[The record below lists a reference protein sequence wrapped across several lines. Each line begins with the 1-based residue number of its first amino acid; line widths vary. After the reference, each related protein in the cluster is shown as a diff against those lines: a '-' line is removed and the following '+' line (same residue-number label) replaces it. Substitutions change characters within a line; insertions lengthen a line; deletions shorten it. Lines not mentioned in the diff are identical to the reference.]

1 MKTSDRGNP
10 HRWGPSVPA
19 TEHTVR
25 PGQNRSCSFTWA
37 AKQENSS
44 RGGIFSLDFPFYR
57 TFLGH
62 FLTAAKEFKFS
73 AGSPLYITCCLAL
86 LVPLPFPWKNPPK
99 LARYEL
105 DQYHQRTSVMLFV
118 YY

>member
-1 MKTSDRGNP
+1 MKTSDKGNP
-10 HRWGPSVPA
+10 NPRGPSVPA

-57 TFLGH
+57 TL
-62 FLTAAKEFKFS
+62 LLQELLVVSRDALEIFS
-73 AGSPLYITCCLAL
+73 GCYCGASRSCLWVGRSRGLDTKRFQASNLAL
-86 LVPLPFPWKNPPK
+86 
-99 LARYEL
+99 
-105 DQYHQRTSVMLFV
+105 
-118 YY
+118 